1 MQKKL
6 IALAVAGLAAAPAF
20 AQTNV
25 TIYGVADATFD
36 NVRATSSTSN
46 STNQNS
52 NLGSTNRVSTNSSY
66 LGFKGTEDLGNGLKA
81 VFQFESGISSDA
93 ATGTWASRDSFVG
106 LSGGFGTV
114 VAGNLTGPT
123 RALGAALDVNSG
135 ATGIGANS
143 GLLGKMGGN
152 ALVGTT
158 NANGTYTPTA
168 YGTSSVAGAGGK
180 VTNTALAGC
189 DRSST
194 CTSVFDTRW
203 KNAIAYVSPSFAGVT
218 LTGAYVANENHGFDS
233 APTVNTQGYDLG
245 VNYNNGPILAGLT
258 YNAVTIR
265 NAKEL
270 RVSNLRLGGSYNF
283 GVASV
288 RALVERAD
296 YQNTDGSV
304 HQYTWGLG
312 ATYNVTTNGKI
323 IAQFYRA
330 QNLNGDAKV
339 GLNNV
344 GPNGNYSNTGA
355 KLFELGYE
363 HSLSKRTI
371 LKAAYSY
378 LKNDSNANYD
388 YGINAAGI
396 QTAPNAGYGAKLN
409 GVQIGVRHS
418 F

>member
-36 NVRATSSTSN
+36 NVRATSTAAN
-46 STNQNS
+46 SDK
-52 NLGSTNRVSTNSSY
+52 LGSTNRVSTNSSY

-81 VFQFESGISSDA
+81 VFQFESTISSDQ

-123 RALGAALDVNSG
+123 RALAAALDVNSG

-143 GLLGKMGGN
+143 GLLGKLGGN
-152 ALVGTT
+152 FVGTT
-158 NANGTYTPTA
+158 SANGDYTPA
-168 YGTSSVAGAGGK
+168 AGK
-180 VTNTALAGC
+180 VVAPGKAQPAPLGAC
-189 DRSST
+189 DRSSS

-218 LTGAYVANENHGFDS
+218 FTGAYVANENHGFDG
-233 APTVNTQGYDLG
+233 AAVQQNTQGYDVG

-258 YNAVTIR
+258 YNAVTLR
-265 NAKEL
+265 DTNQT
-270 RVSNLRLGGSYNF
+270 RVSSLRLGGSYNF
-283 GVASV
+283 GVASI
-288 RALVERAD
+288 RALVERVDAKD
-296 YQNTDGSV
+296 NGAFMGNV

-323 IAQFYRA
+323 IAQYYRA
-330 QNLNGDAKV
+330 QNLAGDGDNSK
-339 GLNNV
+339 
-344 GPNGNYSNTGA
+344 TGA

-371 LKAAYSY
+371 VKAVYSY
-378 LKNDSNANYD
+378 LGNDTNANYD

-396 QTAPNAGYGAKLN
+396 QTAPNGGYGAKLN
-409 GVQIGVRHS
+409 GVQVGVRHS

>member
-36 NVRATSSTSN
+36 NVRATSTAAAGDK
-46 STNQNS
+46 
-52 NLGSTNRVSTNSSY
+52 LGSTNRVSTNSSY

-81 VFQFESGISSDA
+81 VFQFESGISSDQ

-123 RALGAALDVNSG
+123 RALGAALDVNAG

-143 GLLGKMGGN
+143 GLLGKLGGS
-152 ALVGTT
+152 ATKTLPGLGLSGTT
-158 NANGTYTPTA
+158 DANGSYA
-168 YGTSSVAGAGGK
+168 ASSCG
-180 VTNTALAGC
+180 
-189 DRSST
+189 RSST

-218 LTGAYVANENHGFDS
+218 LTGAYVANENHGFDGAS
-233 APTVNTQGYDLG
+233 TANTQGYDLG

-265 NAKEL
+265 DTSEL

-288 RALVERAD
+288 RALVERVEA
-296 YQNTDGSV
+296 QNVGGSV

-323 IAQFYRA
+323 IAQYYRA
-330 QNLNGDAKV
+330 QDIAGDIDIKK
-339 GLNNV
+339 
-344 GPNGNYSNTGA
+344 TGA

-371 LKAAYSY
+371 VKAVYSY
-378 LKNDSNANYD
+378 LGNDTNANYD
-388 YGINAAGI
+388 YGVNAVGINS
-396 QTAPNAGYGAKLN
+396 APGNGYGAKLN
-409 GVQIGVRHS
+409 GVQVGVRHS

>member
-36 NVRATSSTSN
+36 NVRASSTAAAGDK
-46 STNQNS
+46 
-52 NLGSTNRVSTNSSY
+52 LGSTNRVSTNSSY

-81 VFQFESGISSDA
+81 VFQFESGISSDQ

-106 LSGGFGTV
+106 LAGGFGTV

-123 RALGAALDVNSG
+123 RALGAALDVNAG
-135 ATGIGANS
+135 ATGIGANTA
-143 GLLGKMGGN
+143 LIGKLSN

-158 NANGTYTPTA
+158 NANGNFTPTS
-168 YGTSSVAGAGGK
+168 YGTSSTASLVNGK
-180 VTNTALAGC
+180 VTNTSLVGC

-194 CTSVFDTRW
+194 CTSLFDTRW

-218 LTGAYVANENHGFDS
+218 VTAAYVANENHGFDAAPAS
-233 APTVNTQGYDLG
+233 AANTQGYDLG

-258 YNAVTIR
+258 YNAVTLR
-265 NAKEL
+265 DTNET
-270 RVSNLRLGGSYNF
+270 RVSDLRLGGSYNF

-288 RALVERAD
+288 RALVERTSF
-296 YQNTDGSV
+296 QNVVGNM
-304 HQYTWGLG
+304 HQIVWGLG

-323 IAQFYRA
+323 VSQFYRA
-330 QNLNGDAKV
+330 QNVTGDLVA
-339 GLNNV
+339 GI
-344 GPNGNYSNTGA
+344 PAQTGA

-371 LKAAYSY
+371 VKAVYSY
-378 LKNDSNANYD
+378 LGNDKNANYD

-396 QTAPNAGYGAKLN
+396 NTAANGGLGAKLN
-409 GVQIGVRHS
+409 GVQVGVRHS

>member
-36 NVRATSSTSN
+36 NVRATDTQVSGDK
-46 STNQNS
+46 
-52 NLGSTNRVSTNSSY
+52 LGSTNRVSTNSSY

-123 RALGAALDVNSG
+123 RALAAALDVNSG
-135 ATGIGANS
+135 ATGIGANT
-143 GLLGKMGGN
+143 GLLGKLGGSG
-152 ALVGTT
+152 LVGTT

-218 LTGAYVANENHGFDS
+218 VTAAYVANENHDFDA
-233 APTVNTQGYDLG
+233 APATAANTQGYDLG
-245 VNYNNGPILAGLT
+245 VNYNNGPVLAGLT
-258 YNAVTIR
+258 YNAVT
-265 NAKEL
+265 L
-270 RVSNLRLGGSYNF
+270 RDQYETRISSLRLGGSYNF

-288 RALVERAD
+288 RALVERVD
-296 YQNTDGSV
+296 GKDNGNPSGLFGGSV

-323 IAQFYRA
+323 IAQYYRA
-330 QNLNGDAKV
+330 QDIAGDIAVKK
-339 GLNNV
+339 
-344 GPNGNYSNTGA
+344 TGA

-371 LKAAYSY
+371 VKAVYSY
-378 LKNDSNANYD
+378 LGNDTNANYD
-388 YGINAAGI
+388 YGLNATGI
-396 QTAPNAGYGAKLN
+396 QTAAGDHGNGAKLN
-409 GVQIGVRHS
+409 GIQVGVRHS

>member
-36 NVRATSSTSN
+36 NVRATSTAAKN
-46 STNQNS
+46 GGD

-81 VFQFESGISSDA
+81 VFQFESGISSDQ

-123 RALGAALDVNSG
+123 RALGAALDVNAG

-143 GLLGKMGGN
+143 GLIGKLGGN
-152 ALVGTT
+152 AAVGTT
-158 NANGTYTPTA
+158 DANGTYA
-168 YGTSSVAGAGGK
+168 AAACG
-180 VTNTALAGC
+180 
-189 DRSST
+189 RSST

-233 APTVNTQGYDLG
+233 NGQGNAQGYDLG
-245 VNYNNGPILAGLT
+245 VNYNNGPVLAGLT
-258 YNAVTIR
+258 YNAVT
-265 NAKEL
+265 L
-270 RVSNLRLGGSYNF
+270 RDTAETRLANLRLGGSYNF

-288 RALVERAD
+288 RALVERVELQTVAG
-296 YQNTDGSV
+296 NV
-304 HQYTWGLG
+304 HQYNWGLG
-312 ATYNVTTNGKI
+312 ATFNVTTNGKI

-330 QNLNGDAKV
+330 QNVTGDFVINQAKV
-339 GLNNV
+339 YGNN
-344 GPNGNYSNTGA
+344 SNTGA

-378 LKNDSNANYD
+378 LGNDKNANYD
-388 YGINAAGI
+388 YGVNAAGI
-396 QTAPNAGYGAKLN
+396 NSAAGNGYGAKLN
-409 GVQIGVRHS
+409 GVQVGVRHS

>member
-36 NVRATSSTSN
+36 NVRASSTAAAGDK
-46 STNQNS
+46 
-52 NLGSTNRVSTNSSY
+52 LGSTNRVSTNSSY

-81 VFQFESGISSDA
+81 VFQFESGISSDQ

-123 RALGAALDVNSG
+123 RALGAALDVNAG

-143 GLLGKMGGN
+143 ALIGKLGGKLG
-152 ALVGTT
+152 GTT
-158 NANGTYTPTA
+158 DANGTFA
-168 YGTSSVAGAGGK
+168 NSACG
-180 VTNTALAGC
+180 
-189 DRSST
+189 RSSI

-218 LTGAYVANENHGFDS
+218 LTGAYVANENHGFDG
-233 APTVNTQGYDLG
+233 AATANTQGYDLG

-258 YNAVTIR
+258 YNAVT
-265 NAKEL
+265 L
-270 RVSNLRLGGSYNF
+270 RDTAETRVADLRLGGSYNF

-288 RALVERAD
+288 RALVERIELKNVA
-296 YQNTDGSV
+296 GSV

-312 ATYNVTTNGKI
+312 GTFNVTTNGKI
-323 IAQFYRA
+323 ISQFYRA
-330 QNLNGDAKV
+330 QNISGDIANGR
-339 GLNNV
+339 
-344 GPNGNYSNTGA
+344 NTGA

-363 HSLSKRTI
+363 HSLSKRTV
-371 LKAAYSY
+371 LKAVYSY
-378 LKNDSNANYD
+378 LKNDRNANYD
-388 YGINAAGI
+388 YGVNAVGINS
-396 QTAPNAGYGAKLN
+396 APGNGFGAKLN
-409 GVQIGVRHS
+409 GVQVGVRHS

>member
-36 NVRATSSTSN
+36 NVRATSTAAAGDK
-46 STNQNS
+46 
-52 NLGSTNRVSTNSSY
+52 LGSTNRVSTNSSY

-106 LSGGFGTV
+106 LSGGFGTI

-158 NANGTYTPTA
+158 NANGSYTPTSFGSPA
-168 YGTSSVAGAGGK
+168 K
-180 VTNTALAGC
+180 AGC
-189 DRSST
+189 DRSTT

-218 LTGAYVANENHGFDS
+218 LTGAYVANENHGFDG
-233 APTVNTQGYDLG
+233 AATANTQGYDLG

-265 NAKEL
+265 DTSEL

-288 RALVERAD
+288 RALVERAE
-296 YQNTDGSV
+296 YQNTAGSA

-330 QNLNGDAKV
+330 QNINGDTGIGINGV
-339 GLNNV
+339 GV
-344 GPNGNYSNTGA
+344 NGNYSNTGA

-388 YGINAAGI
+388 YGVNSSGI
-396 QTAPNAGYGAKLN
+396 QTAPGGGYGAKLN
-409 GVQIGVRHS
+409 GVQVGVRHS

>member
-36 NVRATSSTSN
+36 NVRATST
-46 STNQNS
+46 TAAGDK
-52 NLGSTNRVSTNSSY
+52 LGSTNRVSTNSSY

-123 RALGAALDVNSG
+123 RALAAALDVNSG
-135 ATGIGANS
+135 ATGIGANT
-143 GLLGKMGGN
+143 GLLGKLGGSG
-152 ALVGTT
+152 LVGTT
-158 NANGTYTPTA
+158 SGGGTFANQS
-168 YGTSSVAGAGGK
+168 YGTGLAGAGRVNG
-180 VTNTALAGC
+180 VAVGPDSNTLKYGC

-218 LTGAYVANENHGFDS
+218 VTAAYVANENHGFDG
-233 APTVNTQGYDLG
+233 AAKANTQGYDLG
-245 VNYNNGPILAGLT
+245 VNYNNGPVLAGLT
-258 YNAVTIR
+258 YNAVT
-265 NAKEL
+265 L
-270 RVSNLRLGGSYNF
+270 RDTDETRISSLRLGGSYNF

-288 RALVERAD
+288 RALVERVD
-296 YQNTDGSV
+296 LKDVGGNV

-323 IAQFYRA
+323 IAQYYRA
-330 QNLNGDAKV
+330 QDIAGDIDVKK
-339 GLNNV
+339 
-344 GPNGNYSNTGA
+344 TGA

-371 LKAAYSY
+371 VKAVYSY
-378 LKNDSNANYD
+378 LGNDTNANYD

-396 QTAPNAGYGAKLN
+396 QTAPGATGVPSGSGAKLN
-409 GVQIGVRHS
+409 GVQVGVRHS

>member
-36 NVRATSSTSN
+36 NVRATSTAAAGDK
-46 STNQNS
+46 
-52 NLGSTNRVSTNSSY
+52 LGSTNRVSTNSSY

-81 VFQFESGISSDA
+81 VFQFESGISSDQ

-123 RALGAALDVNSG
+123 RALAAALDVNSG
-135 ATGIGANS
+135 STGIGANS
-143 GLLGKMGGN
+143 GLLGKLGGQF
-152 ALVGTT
+152 LVGTT
-158 NANGTYTPTA
+158 DSNSNFLAADGGT
-168 YGTSSVAGAGGK
+168 GGK
-180 VTNTALAGC
+180 ACG
-189 DRSST
+189 RSST

-233 APTVNTQGYDLG
+233 AATNNTQGYDLG

-258 YNAVTIR
+258 YNAVTLR
-265 NAKEL
+265 DASEN

-288 RALVERAD
+288 RALVERVEL
-296 YQNTDGSV
+296 QNVNGNV

-312 ATYNVTTNGKI
+312 GTFNVTTNGKI

-330 QNLNGDAKV
+330 QDLNGDSAVGINGAKTR
-339 GLNNV
+339 
-344 GPNGNYSNTGA
+344 GNYSNTGA

-388 YGINAAGI
+388 YGINATGI
-396 QTAPNAGYGAKLN
+396 QTAPNGGYGAKLN

>member
-36 NVRATSSTSN
+36 NVRATSSTSKADAIG
-46 STNQNS
+46 TNS
-52 NLGSTNRVSTNSSY
+52 NLGSTNRVSANSSY

-81 VFQFESGISSDA
+81 VFQFESGINFDA
-93 ATGTWASRDSFVG
+93 ATGTWANRDSFVG

-123 RALGAALDVNSG
+123 RALGAALDVNAG

-143 GLLGKMGGN
+143 GLLGKLGGSF
-152 ALVGTT
+152 LTGTT
-158 NANGTYTPTA
+158 AADAQGNPNYTPG
-168 YGTSSVAGAGGK
+168 GTCA
-180 VTNTALAGC
+180 
-189 DRSST
+189 RSST

-218 LTGAYVANENHGFDS
+218 LTGAYVANENHSFDY
-233 APTVNTQGYDLG
+233 AGTQVNTQGYDVG

-258 YNAVTIR
+258 YNAVTLR
-265 NAKEL
+265 DVSQN

-288 RALVERAD
+288 RALVERVEL
-296 YQNTDGSV
+296 QNVNGNV

-312 ATYNVTTNGKI
+312 GTYNVTTNGKI

-330 QNLNGDAKV
+330 QNLNGDAAV
-339 GLNNV
+339 GIN
-344 GPNGNYSNTGA
+344 GAAARGNYNNTGS

-371 LKAAYSY
+371 VKAVYSY

-388 YGINAAGI
+388 YGVGAVGVSNG
-396 QTAPNAGYGAKLN
+396 PNSGYGAKLN
-409 GVQIGVRHS
+409 GVQVGVRHS

>member
-36 NVRATSSTSN
+36 NVRATST
-46 STNQNS
+46 TAAGDK
-52 NLGSTNRVSTNSSY
+52 LGSTNRVSTNSSY

-143 GLLGKMGGN
+143 GLLGKLGGN

-158 NANGTYTPTA
+158 NANGSYTPTS
-168 YGTSSVAGAGGK
+168 YGTPPA
-180 VTNTALAGC
+180 TGC

-218 LTGAYVANENHGFDS
+218 LTGAYVANENHSFDGTDS
-233 APTVNTQGYDLG
+233 TKQVNTQGYDLG
-245 VNYNNGPILAGLT
+245 VNYNNGPIMAGLT

-265 NAKEL
+265 NDKEL

-330 QNLNGDAKV
+330 QDLNGDSAVGINGAKAR
-339 GLNNV
+339 
-344 GPNGNYSNTGA
+344 GNYSNTGA

-388 YGINAAGI
+388 YGINATGI
-396 QTAPNAGYGAKLN
+396 QTAPNGGYGAKLN

>member
-36 NVRATSSTSN
+36 NVRATGSVN
-46 STNQNS
+46 SGG

-81 VFQFESGISSDA
+81 VFQFESGISSDS

-123 RALGAALDVNSG
+123 RALAAALDVNSG
-135 ATGIGANS
+135 ATGIGANT
-143 GLLGKMGGN
+143 GLLGKLGGN
-152 ALVGTT
+152 GLVGTT
-158 NANGTYTPTA
+158 SGGGTFANQTFGT
-168 YGTSSVAGAGGK
+168 GLAGAGK
-180 VTNTALAGC
+180 VNGVDVGPNSNTLKYGC

-218 LTGAYVANENHGFDS
+218 VTAAYVANENHGFDA
-233 APTVNTQGYDLG
+233 APATAANTQGYDLG
-245 VNYNNGPILAGLT
+245 VNYNNGPVLAGLT
-258 YNAVTIR
+258 YNAVTLR
-265 NAKEL
+265 NQDET
-270 RVSNLRLGGSYNF
+270 RISSLRLGGSYNF

-288 RALVERAD
+288 RALVERVD
-296 YQNTDGSV
+296 LKDVGGNV

-323 IAQFYRA
+323 IAQYYRA
-330 QNLNGDAKV
+330 QDIAGDIDVKK
-339 GLNNV
+339 
-344 GPNGNYSNTGA
+344 TGA

-371 LKAAYSY
+371 VKAVYSY
-378 LKNDSNANYD
+378 LGNDTNANYD

-396 QTAPNAGYGAKLN
+396 QTANGQGAGAKLN
-409 GVQIGVRHS
+409 GVQVGVRHS